1 MILETFKSA
10 SVVAGLV
17 GTIAVGAIYAEDSY
31 NQQKDVQDIY
41 MLMKSKEVS
50 SHKREIRQLKK
61 EIRLIKIKET
71 PSLAEKTALLELAD
85 ELSMVT
91 EDLKQ
96 AVK

>member
-1 MILETFKSA
+1 MILETFKSV
-10 SVVAGLV
+10 SVAVGLV
-17 GTIAVGAIYAEDSY
+17 GSIAVGAIYAEDSY